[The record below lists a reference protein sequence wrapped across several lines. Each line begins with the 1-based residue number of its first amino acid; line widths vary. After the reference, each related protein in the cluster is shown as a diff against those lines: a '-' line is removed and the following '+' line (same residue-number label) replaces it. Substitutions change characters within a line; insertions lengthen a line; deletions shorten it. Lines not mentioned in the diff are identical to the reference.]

1 MKRKFYELNLYSYIF
16 YRHLENTII
25 LTWKILIL
33 ASFSVILDSDLGFQN
48 RFSGKCTRF
57 FWVAN
62 PSKKNTVK
70 IGVKNYV
77 EPCIFQPILNWDSRI
92 DSRASV
98 RDSFELRTPRVTQRH
113 WASTHRWRAHKTQRE
128 GRTRNQLLGHS
139 FVCFYF
145 FLSPNKTE
153 KKKQMRKTRKKRRK
167 RRGFFGVF
175 LNLI

>member
-25 LTWKILIL
+25 LTWEILIL

-77 EPCIFQPILNWDSRI
+77 EPCIFQPILNFMPQPYCPPGSAEKLRPGFSRDRLSQAWSCSTI
-92 DSRASV
+92 LIHHEISV
-98 RDSFELRTPRVTQRH
+98 L
-113 WASTHRWRAHKTQRE
+113 
-128 GRTRNQLLGHS
+128 
-139 FVCFYF
+139 
-145 FLSPNKTE
+145 
-153 KKKQMRKTRKKRRK
+153 
-167 RRGFFGVF
+167 
-175 LNLI
+175 